1 MVPQRSRRLRLLESL
16 RRTMNEMLTVR
27 VQQLA
32 EKRGHGAPQNT
43 SSIYTSATQEAPEL
57 LDQLFFVHRRV
68 GEELGEEVDT
78 KKPGHLDERKRKAM
92 LSAVRAAVNRSRESL
107 ESYSNE

>member
-16 RRTMNEMLTVR
+16 RRTMHEILHER
-27 VQQLA
+27 VHRLA

-43 SSIYTSATQEAPEL
+43 SSIYTSAEQEAPEL

-68 GEELGEEVDT
+68 GEEMGEEVDP
-78 KKPGHLDERKRKAM
+78 KPLDQLDDQRRKAM
-92 LSAVRAAVNRSRESL
+92 LSAVRAAVHRSRQGLDSQSE
-107 ESYSNE
+107 